1 MRIQSAIVR
10 SLIERANSFVPAI
23 HSRHWLTTRLLLVF
37 VTVLAQSF
45 FALVRCHLVAFAFLS
60 VRHIS
65 KMLIV
70 NYVML
75 IHEHLGGLES
85 RDVVLGDDDDS
96 VLADIA
102 GGLLR
107 AGLHDEA
114 AKTTQANILA
124 ISERILNGVHEFF
137 NSFQNRCFVNAC
149 RLSNFSNDF
158 CFSHCIL

>member
-45 FALVRCHLVAFAFLS
+45 FTLVRCHLVAFAFLS

-75 IHEHLGGLES
+75 S
-85 RDVVLGDDDDS
+85 
-96 VLADIA
+96 
-102 GGLLR
+102 
-107 AGLHDEA
+107 
-114 AKTTQANILA
+114 TT
-124 ISERILNGVHEFF
+124 
-137 NSFQNRCFVNAC
+137 
-149 RLSNFSNDF
+149 
-158 CFSHCIL
+158 